1 MFGPLNLFV
10 MRKTGMG
17 TSQCN
22 NTFTLMERRM
32 STKVSCTVWT
42 RGKDGDNF
50 KFLPIGIRKD
60 ARNSRQDLPSKLEI
74 SNCCNF
80 TTLVEIEP
88 DNHHKKIEP
97 S

>member
-1 MFGPLNLFV
+1 

-60 ARNSRQDLPSKLEI
+60 ARNSRQDLPSKLDV

-80 TTLVEIEP
+80 TTLLEIEP